1 MEKEDKYPSYF
12 MANVII
18 YNDEFIN
25 YRHAIPVSIDSVP
38 RFIEY
43 DSDTFGSRQR
53 DVISNTITMETG
65 VYEEL
70 ENIQLDPTL
79 MKRIA
84 VFNKEQEC
92 KRLDKE
98 IEEKKEQIKELDN
111 LLKDKEKRWQKVKE
125 YITNIYELD
134 IYNDYENYDDED
146 EDY

>member
-1 MEKEDKYPSYF
+1 MKKEDKYPSYF
-12 MANVII
+12 TANVLI
-18 YNDEFIN
+18 YNDKFIN
-25 YRHAIPVSIDSVP
+25 YRHAVPVSIDSVP

-43 DSDTFGSRQR
+43 GSNMLGSRQR

-65 VYEEL
+65 AYEEL

-84 VFNKEQEC
+84 VFNKKQEC

-98 IEEKKEQIKELDN
+98 IEEKKEQIKELDD

-125 YITNIYELD
+125 YIANIYELD
-134 IYNDYENYDDED
+134 IDNDYEDYDEY

>member
-1 MEKEDKYPSYF
+1 MEEDKYPSYF
-12 MANVII
+12 TANVII

-25 YRHAIPVSIDSVP
+25 YRHAVPVSIDSVP

-43 DSDTFGSRQR
+43 DSDTFGGRQR

-125 YITNIYELD
+125 YIANIYELD
-134 IYNDYENYDDED
+134 IDNDYEDYDDED
-146 EDY
+146 Y

>member
-1 MEKEDKYPSYF
+1 MKEDKYPSYF
-12 MANVII
+12 TANVII

-25 YRHAIPVSIDSVP
+25 YRHAIPVSIDSTP

-43 DSDTFGSRQR
+43 DSDALGGRQQY
-53 DVISNTITMETG
+53 VISNTITMETG
-65 VYEEL
+65 TYEEL

-125 YITNIYELD
+125 YIANIYELD
-134 IYNDYENYDDED
+134 IDNDYEDYDDED

>member
-1 MEKEDKYPSYF
+1 MEEDKYPSYF
-12 MANVII
+12 TANVII

-43 DSDTFGSRQR
+43 GSDTFGSRQR
-53 DVISNTITMETG
+53 DVVSNTITMETG

-125 YITNIYELD
+125 YIANIYGLD
-134 IYNDYENYDDED
+134 IDNDYEDYDDED
-146 EDY
+146 Y

>member
-1 MEKEDKYPSYF
+1 MKKEDKYPSYF
-12 MANVII
+12 TANVII

-25 YRHAIPVSIDSVP
+25 YRHAVPVSIDSVP
-38 RFIEY
+38 RFVEY
-43 DSDTFGSRQR
+43 GSDILGGRQR
-53 DVISNTITMETG
+53 YVISNTITMETG

-92 KRLDKE
+92 KRLDKK
-98 IEEKKEQIKELDN
+98 IEEKKEQIKKLDD

-134 IYNDYENYDDED
+134 IDNDYEDEDED

>member
-1 MEKEDKYPSYF
+1 MEEDKYPSYF
-12 MANVII
+12 TANVII

-25 YRHAIPVSIDSVP
+25 YRHAIPVSINSVP

-43 DSDTFGSRQR
+43 DSNTLGCKQR

-125 YITNIYELD
+125 YIANIYELD
-134 IYNDYENYDDED
+134 IDNDYEDYDDED
-146 EDY
+146 Y